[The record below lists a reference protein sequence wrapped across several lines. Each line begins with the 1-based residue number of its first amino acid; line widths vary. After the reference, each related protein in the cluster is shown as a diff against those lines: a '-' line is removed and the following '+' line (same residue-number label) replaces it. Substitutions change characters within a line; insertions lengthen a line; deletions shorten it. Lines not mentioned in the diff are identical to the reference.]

1 MITKIN
7 NKNWVKIM
15 MAGVFYC
22 LLTTVSCFLTGC
34 SEDDLDTNPYSKS
47 GVNIV
52 AFGPS
57 PILRTHEIRITGTNL
72 ESVSSVAFPGE
83 GAVVDRSAFNKAD
96 GRDIY
101 VNVPDA
107 SVPGQIKLMVGSEVV
122 ATSVTPITFEE
133 PITITSVS
141 PTTGLSAGDEVTVK
155 GDYVYNI
162 YQAVFTSGVT
172 GAAVN
177 AEDFTYVS
185 RKEVR
190 FRVPLA
196 AESGV
201 ITFNDGA
208 DWEFEYETPLEI
220 LSATFGGLSTTTP
233 DFGQQIQISGTN
245 LHTVETIMFPGGVT
259 SEFTVSDDHRTIT
272 TNVPAETKSGAVTL
286 VLYSGASITTDELKV
301 PTVTIT
307 SFSKTKDI
315 KVGDVITITGENLD
329 RISSISLP
337 GYGILADE
345 EYTISSNTLTF
356 TVPEDMTDG
365 KMVIVQNSFISIE
378 QGLMMYSE
386 APEIVIWAGSKTIGN
401 WDGSMGDLSWGG
413 YDWST
418 VQPGQVLSV
427 YLTPD
432 LSNGWSQIRFGNGS
446 WAALPSTGGEIAL
459 SADMDKVTVALTQ
472 ADIDEL
478 VNNGGLV
485 LCGAYYTVTKV
496 TLSVLET
503 VLWKGELGPTNWN
516 GDKSI
521 MLTDEMK
528 AELTPG
534 RTMGIEFK
542 CDEGGGQV
550 EICGTWW
557 TGLEGPKLVYGTN
570 GEGRAIMDFPAST
583 TKFEWPLNQGDI
595 DILLQQ
601 GGILFVGNGG
611 LTITKWYVK

>member
-1 MITKIN
+1 MKKIYN
-7 NKNWVKIM
+7 
-15 MAGVFYC
+15 VFA
-22 LLTTVSCFLTGC
+22 LLVVALVGLSLTAC
-34 SEDDLDTNPYSKS
+34 SEDDYDTNPYNTS
-47 GVNIV
+47 GVNLL

-57 PILRTHEIRITGTNL
+57 PTTRAQEIRITGTSLN
-72 ESVSSVAFPGE
+72 SVDKVVFPGGTLE
-83 GAVVDRSAFNKAD
+83 RAGKIINIAGAEVEKAAFKSVDSEN
-96 GRDIY
+96 IY
-101 VNVPDA
+101 VNIPDE
-107 SVPGQIKLMVGSEVV
+107 SVPGKIRLVAGSDTIVSVG
-122 ATSVTPITFEE
+122 TLTFLE
-133 PITITSVS
+133 PITVTSIS
-141 PTTGLSAGDEVTVK
+141 PTTGLNAGDEISIK

-162 YQAVFTSGVT
+162 AEVIFPSGVS
-172 GAAVN
+172 GAPVL

-185 RKEVR
+185 RHEIRVI
-190 FRVPLA
+190 VPLA
-196 AESGV
+196 AESG
-201 ITFNDGA
+201 TLSFNDGA
-208 DWEFEYETPLEI
+208 DWEEEFKTPLEVI
-220 LSATFGGLSTTTP
+220 TASVSSITEKT
-233 DFGQQIQISGTN
+233 DFGQQIQIVGVN
-245 LHTVETIMFPGGVT
+245 LHTVESVIFPGGVT
-259 SEFTVSDDHRTIT
+259 ADFTVSDDHTTIT
-272 TNVPAETKSGAVTL
+272 ATVPAETKSGAVSL
-286 VLYSGASITTDELKV
+286 LLYSGDAITTDELKV

-337 GYGILADE
+337 GYGILSDE
-345 EYTISSNTLTF
+345 EYTISGNTLTF
-356 TVPEDMTDG
+356 TVPEGMTDG
-365 KMVIVQNSFISIE
+365 KMLIVQNSFISIE

-432 LSNGWSQIRFGNGS
+432 LSNGWSQIRLGNGS

-459 SADMDKVTVALTQ
+459 TADMDKVTVALTQ
-472 ADIDEL
+472 ADINEL

-503 VLWKGELGPTNWN
+503 VLWKGELGPTNWS

-521 MLTDEMK
+521 TLTDDMK
-528 AELTPG
+528 AELQAG